1 MFILNLVIL
10 LLKISECHICALS
23 FNTLYTCVF
32 HLLVLTR
39 IMAHDLQEVV
49 APAKLVLPVMDS
61 ALDTSLLTSVLF
73 L

>member
-1 MFILNLVIL
+1 M
-10 LLKISECHICALS
+10 
-23 FNTLYTCVF
+23 F

-39 IMAHDLQEVV
+39 IMDHDLQEVV

-61 ALDTSLLTSVLF
+61 ALDPSILTSVLF